1 VDSLQNQISLLTGEK
16 DQLAAELHKK
26 DEDIQ
31 QGKEQ
36 VENLQ
41 TMLSKAKRKEKQAKK
56 KGSHHHQR
64 SSDSPTKSPH
74 HHHSKKKKAK
84 KEANEGNAVS
94 AIPAETPVVPSK
106 EATEPQKATQQA
118 NAVEDG
124 EKEKEKEI
132 HPTEPSDEED
142 DPLASEVLALTK
154 TLEQREV
161 IERHIFRASRRSYM
175 RGARSD
181 YPTSANHLFSYLAK
195 NDLLRSGAGETAS
208 PQPLFSMIIKALS
221 ASVKV
226 NSFAISRRRPP
237 SSFSLLSLPLL
248 SSRTNQSNSR
258 AVTAKQRS
266 SREPMLLAFIR
277 HISPSLGAGTNRER
291 KRRWYGGNQNGAPQT
306 RERCW

>member
-1 VDSLQNQISLLTGEK
+1 MTGEK

-64 SSDSPTKSPH
+64 STDSPTKSPH
-74 HHHSKKKKAK
+74 HHHSKKKKGK
-84 KEANEGNAVS
+84 KEANEEADAVS
-94 AIPAETPVVPSK
+94 AVSAEAPAVPSK
-106 EATEPQKATQQA
+106 EATEPQKATQQV

-175 RGARSD
+175 RGARND

-226 NSFAISRRRPP
+226 NSFKPRPP
-237 SSFSLLSLPLL
+237 PLLFLLSLPPPPLFP
-248 SSRTNQSNSR
+248 RKSNSH

-266 SREPMLLAFIR
+266 SREPMLLAVIQY
-277 HISPSLGAGTNRER
+277 ISPSFSVGKNRER